1 MQKVS
6 GAERG
11 AANDPIALKLWQ
23 SSPSTVGTARGA
35 RGNPG
40 RSPRRSRRDRQTASN
55 EVFNSK
61 TLLLIKGE
69 GLRSGWHPGIVS
81 RHADVPHGDQHMV
94 NDRLRRLK
102 TGAIDETKKLFG
114 IFIYLWVLL
123 SLFSFHKALVLNEE
137 YLLYDQGFALINALV
152 LAKVVLIG
160 EFFRVGDKLTNRPL
174 IYPIIFK
181 SAVFAVLLICF
192 HMVEKTLTGVLHGN
206 TLFQS
211 IPSIGGTLQGIL
223 MVGII
228 MFVALMPFFAFREL
242 DRAIGTQELHN
253 LLFGDATKAAAAPPA
268 VRRGWR
274 ITEVA
279 ALILALGGGWLIWSL
294 NRGTSPRYVTQELDR
309 GPVVSTSTA
318 SGVVDAAA
326 TTAVVARVSGVVQS
340 LECGTSMKVKAAQ
353 LCAKIDPRPYQVI
366 IDQNKSDLAEAEAR
380 FAKDKAGLAK
390 AKTAFERFEALAK
403 RRAVSQKAIDKS
415 RKAYDQA
422 EARAKLDEE
431 TVAEL
436 QAALHAAET
445 NLDYTNVVAPVDG
458 TVVSRNVEIG
468 QTVTATSD
476 APPLFLIAT
485 DPSTSK

>member
-1 MQKVS
+1 
-6 GAERG
+6 
-11 AANDPIALKLWQ
+11 
-23 SSPSTVGTARGA
+23 
-35 RGNPG
+35 
-40 RSPRRSRRDRQTASN
+40 
-55 EVFNSK
+55 
-61 TLLLIKGE
+61 
-69 GLRSGWHPGIVS
+69 
-81 RHADVPHGDQHMV
+81 MV
-94 NDRLRRLK
+94 DDRLRRLK

-137 YLLYDQGFALINALV
+137 YLLYDQGFALINSLV

-160 EFFRVGDKLTNRPL
+160 EFFRVGDKLTNKPL

-192 HMVEKTLTGVLHGN
+192 HIFEGTLTGVLHGK

-211 IPSIGGTLQGIL
+211 IPSIGGGTLQGIL

-253 LLFGDATKAAAAPPA
+253 LLFGDATKAGAAPPV

-279 ALILALGGGWLIWSL
+279 ALILALGAGWLIWSL
-294 NRGTSPRYVTQELDR
+294 NRGTSANSVAQKPG
-309 GPVVSTSTA
+309 GPVVRPETA
-318 SGVVDAAA
+318 SGVIGAAA
-326 TTAVVARVSGVVQS
+326 TTPVGARVSGVIQE
-340 LECGTSMKVKAAQ
+340 LECGANMRVKAGQ
-353 LCAKIDPRPYQVI
+353 LCAKIDPRPYQLI
-366 IDQNKSDLAEAEAR
+366 IDQDKSDLAEAEAR
-380 FAKDKAGLAK
+380 FAKDKAVLAK
-390 AKTAFERFEALAK
+390 AKAAFERFEALAK
-403 RRAVSQKAIDKS
+403 RRAVSQKAIDRS

-422 EARAKLDEE
+422 EARTKLDED
-431 TVAEL
+431 TVARL
-436 QAALHAAET
+436 QAALKAAET

-458 TVVSRNVEIG
+458 TVVSRTVEIG
-468 QTVTATSD
+468 QTVTASSD
-476 APPLFLIAT
+476 AQPLFLIAT

>member
-1 MQKVS
+1 
-6 GAERG
+6 
-11 AANDPIALKLWQ
+11 
-23 SSPSTVGTARGA
+23 
-35 RGNPG
+35 
-40 RSPRRSRRDRQTASN
+40 
-55 EVFNSK
+55 
-61 TLLLIKGE
+61 
-69 GLRSGWHPGIVS
+69 
-81 RHADVPHGDQHMV
+81 MV

-160 EFFRVGDKLTNRPL
+160 EFFRVGDKLKNRPL

-192 HMVEKTLTGVLHGN
+192 HIVEKTLTGVLHGK
-206 TLFQS
+206 TVFQS
-211 IPSIGGTLQGIL
+211 IPSIGGGTLQGIL

-228 MFVALMPFFAFREL
+228 MFVVLMPFFAFREL
-242 DRAIGTQELHN
+242 DRALGTQELHN
-253 LLFGDATKAAAAPPA
+253 LLFGDATKAGAAPPV

-279 ALILALGGGWLIWSL
+279 ALILALGSGWLIWSL
-294 NRGTSPRYVTQELDR
+294 NRGTSARYVTQELDR
-309 GPVVSTSTA
+309 GPVVSTVAA
-318 SGVVDAAA
+318 SRVVGAAA
-326 TTAVVARVSGVVQS
+326 TTPLVPRVSGVIQA
-340 LECGTSMKVKAAQ
+340 LECGAGMKVKAGQ

-366 IDQNKSDLAEAEAR
+366 IDQNKSDLAEAGAR
-380 FAKDKAGLAK
+380 FAKDKADLAK
-390 AKTAFERFEALAK
+390 AKTAFERFEARAK

-422 EARAKLDEE
+422 EARTKLDEE

-436 QAALHAAET
+436 QAALKAAET

-458 TVVSRNVEIG
+458 TIVSRNVEIG
-468 QTVTATSD
+468 QTVTASSD
-476 APPLFLIAT
+476 AQPLFLIAT
-485 DPSTSK
+485 YPSTSK

>member
-1 MQKVS
+1 
-6 GAERG
+6 
-11 AANDPIALKLWQ
+11 
-23 SSPSTVGTARGA
+23 
-35 RGNPG
+35 
-40 RSPRRSRRDRQTASN
+40 
-55 EVFNSK
+55 
-61 TLLLIKGE
+61 
-69 GLRSGWHPGIVS
+69 
-81 RHADVPHGDQHMV
+81 MV

-192 HMVEKTLTGVLHGN
+192 HIVEKTLTGVLHGE

-211 IPSIGGTLQGIL
+211 IPSIGGDTLQGIL

-242 DRAIGTQELHN
+242 DRAIGTRELHS
-253 LLFGDATKAAAAPPA
+253 LLFGDDTKAGTPPPV

-294 NRGTSPRYVTQELDR
+294 NRGTSARYVTRELDS

-340 LECGTSMKVKAAQ
+340 LECGISMKVKAGQ

-366 IDQNKSDLAEAEAR
+366 IDQNKSGLAEAEAR

-476 APPLFLIAT
+476 APPLFLIGT
-485 DPSTSK
+485 HPSTSK

>member
-1 MQKVS
+1 
-6 GAERG
+6 
-11 AANDPIALKLWQ
+11 
-23 SSPSTVGTARGA
+23 
-35 RGNPG
+35 
-40 RSPRRSRRDRQTASN
+40 
-55 EVFNSK
+55 
-61 TLLLIKGE
+61 
-69 GLRSGWHPGIVS
+69 
-81 RHADVPHGDQHMV
+81 MV

-160 EFFRVGDKLTNRPL
+160 EFFRFGDKLTNRPL

-192 HMVEKTLTGVLHGN
+192 HIVEETLTGVLHGK
-206 TLFQS
+206 TPFQS
-211 IPSIGGTLQGIL
+211 IPSIGGGTLQGIL

-242 DRAIGTQELHN
+242 DRAIGTRELHK
-253 LLFGDATKAAAAPPA
+253 LLFGDATKAAAAPPV
-268 VRRGWR
+268 VRRDWR

-340 LECGTSMKVKAAQ
+340 LVCGTSMKVKAGQ

-415 RKAYDQA
+415 RKTYDQA

>member
-1 MQKVS
+1 
-6 GAERG
+6 
-11 AANDPIALKLWQ
+11 
-23 SSPSTVGTARGA
+23 
-35 RGNPG
+35 
-40 RSPRRSRRDRQTASN
+40 
-55 EVFNSK
+55 
-61 TLLLIKGE
+61 
-69 GLRSGWHPGIVS
+69 
-81 RHADVPHGDQHMV
+81 MV

-192 HMVEKTLTGVLHGN
+192 HIIEKTLTGVLHGK
-206 TLFQS
+206 TFFQS
-211 IPSIGGTLQGIL
+211 IPSIGGGTLQVIL

-253 LLFGDATKAAAAPPA
+253 LLFGDATKAGAAPPV
-268 VRRGWR
+268 VRRRWR
-274 ITEVA
+274 ITEAA

-294 NRGTSPRYVTQELDR
+294 NRGTSARYVTQELDR
-309 GPVVSTSTA
+309 GPVVSTVPA
-318 SGVVDAAA
+318 SRVVGSAA
-326 TTAVVARVSGVVQS
+326 TTPVGARVSGVVQT
-340 LECGTSMKVKAAQ
+340 LECGTSMKVKAGQ

-380 FAKDKAGLAK
+380 FAKDKADLAK

-422 EARAKLDEE
+422 EARTKLDDE

-436 QAALHAAET
+436 QAALKAAET

-458 TVVSRNVEIG
+458 TVVSRTVEIG
-468 QTVTATSD
+468 QTVTASSD
-476 APPLFLIAT
+476 AQPLFLIAT